1 MCQFLLMTDPTMQTL
16 IVAGGWKGYGFSLD
30 TTELL
35 RPGASAWK
43 FGKALPHRI
52 IYAAKGNFSD
62 G

>member
-1 MCQFLLMTDPTMQTL
+1 MTDPTMQTL